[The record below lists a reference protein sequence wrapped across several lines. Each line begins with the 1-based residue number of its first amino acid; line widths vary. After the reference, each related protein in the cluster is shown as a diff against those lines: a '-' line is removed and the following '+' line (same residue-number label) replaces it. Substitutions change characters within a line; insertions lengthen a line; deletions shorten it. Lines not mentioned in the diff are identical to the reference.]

1 MDGGSGLT
9 DDQEREGKAVSEKGD
24 KPPRKKS
31 DGDDIGKA
39 LRTAYDR
46 TVNED
51 VPPELLDLLGKLK

>member
-1 MDGGSGLT
+1 MT
-9 DDQEREGKAVSEKGD
+9 DDHEREDKAVSDEKEKSGD
-24 KPPRKKS
+24 GKS
-31 DGDDIGKA
+31 DRDDIGKA